1 MPNAKILESK
11 KAVVSALEDQLKN
24 AQSGVLVDYSGITV
38 AQDTA
43 LRNKM
48 REAGVQYSVVKNT
61 MVRRALD
68 DAGLNELDSVL
79 HGNTAL
85 AIGVDDPIVPIRTI
99 SAAIKELGPDTKFHI
114 KAAFL
119 EGKILSQEEI
129 AQMSTLSSKN
139 DLIAQLLGV
148 MQAPIVSLAAVIAA
162 IAEKKENEPD
172 EPAAEAEAPAA
183 EAEAPAAEAE
193 APAAE

>member
-11 KAVVSALEDQLKN
+11 KAVVSALEEQLKN

-48 REAGVQYSVVKNT
+48 REAGVQYNVVKNT

-68 DAGLNELDSVL
+68 DAGLNELDDVL

-99 SAAIKELGPDTKFHI
+99 SDAIKELGPDTKFHI

-129 AQMSTLSSKN
+129 AQMATLSSKN

-162 IAEKKENEPD
+162 IVEKEGGD
-172 EPAAEAEAPAA
+172 EAAPEAEAAPAA
-183 EAEAPAAEAE
+183 E
-193 APAAE
+193 